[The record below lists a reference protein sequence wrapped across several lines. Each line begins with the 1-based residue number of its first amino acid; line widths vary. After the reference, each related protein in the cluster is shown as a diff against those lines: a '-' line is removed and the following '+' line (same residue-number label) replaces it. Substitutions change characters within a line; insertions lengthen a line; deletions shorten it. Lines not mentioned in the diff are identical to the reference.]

1 MLNGGKSLMIDE
13 LTWQM
18 ASGLEL
24 PISIKGFLNQE
35 ASYEM
40 FKETSNLEM
49 MDMIQKEIEGIEVL
63 TYSCRTALAYDI
75 LAFIVKIDDTYRVA
89 IVDIITNEVV
99 SKYNSDLETNKPY
112 ARFLE
117 QLEKKQFKKMAQAKD
132 SAIKQMNAI
141 LQKKEIAEKTKGLN
155 PYEMMLLRRMGK
167 QIVKK
172 EGYDFSVIETG
183 LGTLEIIASG
193 ETISPTVF
201 ARFKQPRYDAVANH
215 YFYDTT
221 FKYEGDIDYL
231 HLVRDY
237 FSIRGVYGQGA
248 VEKGYFHTYFW
259 SYKDDIDFN
268 EFDGDY
274 TVLNSYLQ
282 YVLDCFEEN
291 SKKDEDIEKS
301 DLYGIPEYVSK
312 ILGERQKLDRN
323 VLDNSYVPFTA
334 FKDHYR
340 QKGNRN
346 NPSRFFIM
354 KGTEVMVSFWIT
366 YKRNSYEVKEAEIKN
381 YISAKTNEGIM
392 LEIEGKINTYKN
404 NVRISRDSLLTFI
417 KELYTHL
424 NQYYSQNIQSVKR
437 ISPESGRNWYWY
449 QAYPEEAFAL
459 YGKQEEITIEVTDLL
474 GIDTKQQVIER
485 NLEGQVYW
493 DEESGLWEYKDE
505 DEEDKY
511 YDLDPLSEN

>member
-1 MLNGGKSLMIDE
+1 MIE
-13 LTWQM
+13 KLTWQM
-18 ASGLEL
+18 ASGLEV
-24 PISIKGFLNQE
+24 PISIKGFLSQE
-35 ASYEM
+35 DSYDM
-40 FKETSNLEM
+40 FKNNFGEGFEPNYGM

-75 LAFIVKIDDTYRVA
+75 LAMIVKIDDTYRVA
-89 IVDIITNEVV
+89 IIDMTTNEVA
-99 SKYNSDLETNKPY
+99 SKYDSDLETNKPY
-112 ARFLE
+112 VRFLE
-117 QLEKKQFKKMAQAKD
+117 QLDKKQFKKMAQAKD
-132 SAIKQMNAI
+132 SALKQMNAI
-141 LQKKEIAEKTKGLN
+141 LQKREIAEQTKGLN

-183 LGTLEIIASG
+183 LGTLEIVASG

-201 ARFKQPRYDAVANH
+201 ARFKQPRFDAVANH
-215 YFYDTT
+215 YYYDMT
-221 FKYEGDIDYL
+221 FDYDGDIDYL

-237 FSIRGVYGQGA
+237 FWIRSVYGQGA
-248 VEKGYFHTYFW
+248 VEKGYFHTYYW
-259 SYKDDIDFN
+259 LSKDDIDFN

-301 DLYGIPEYVSK
+301 DIYGIPEYVSN
-312 ILGERQKLDRN
+312 ILGERQKLSGD
-323 VLDNSYVPFTA
+323 VLGNSYVPFTA

-354 KGTEVMVSFWIT
+354 KRTEVMVSFWIT
-366 YKRNSYEVKEAEIKN
+366 YKRNSYEIKDAEIKN
-381 YISAKTNEGIM
+381 YIHPKMNE
-392 LEIEGKINTYKN
+392 EIRIEIDDKIKDYKK

-424 NQYYSQNIQSVKR
+424 NQYYSQNIQSIKS
-437 ISPESGRNWYWY
+437 ITPQSGRQWYWY
-449 QAYPEEAFAL
+449 QAYPEKAFAL
-459 YGKQEEITIEVTDLL
+459 YGTQEEITIDVTDLL

-485 NLEGQVYW
+485 SLDMEIHW
-493 DEESGLWEYKDE
+493 DEESGLWEFNDE
-505 DEEDKY
+505 DDKD